1 MRAQSPSFPSAP
13 VEVYAPPARFT
24 IEQYHA
30 MVEANIL
37 TEDTRVELLAGQI
50 VAQMPIN
57 PPHAATLRRLNK
69 LLTKR
74 LSDTG
79 YECFREN
86 PLSLSTDSE
95 PQPDLF
101 VVTERDDDYET
112 SHPTPT
118 DVRLIAEVAD
128 SSLKHDREGKMPLY
142 AAAGIGEYWIVNLV
156 DRQLERY
163 TEPVPEIRAV
173 GRPATYAR
181 SEVFA
186 DGERFDHATYG
197 TIVVGEL
204 LPALPPAGA

>member
-1 MRAQSPSFPSAP
+1 MRAQPPSFPSAP

-50 VAQMPIN
+50 VAQRPIN
-57 PPHAATLRRLNK
+57 PPHAAAIDRLRRTLTRK
-69 LLTKR
+69 LDEERSLVRT
-74 LSDTG
+74 
-79 YECFREN
+79 EN
-86 PLSLSTDSE
+86 PVVLSEASE
-95 PQPDLF
+95 PQPDGMVLRRR
-101 VVTERDDDYET
+101 EDDYAYA
-112 SHPTPT
+112 HPTPA
-118 DVRLIAEVAD
+118 DVRLVVEVAD

-142 AAAGIGEYWIVNLV
+142 AAAGIREYWIVNLV

>member
-1 MRAQSPSFPSAP
+1 MRAQFPSFPLAP
-13 VEVYAPPARFT
+13 VEVLTPPARFT

-50 VAQMPIN
+50 VSQMPIN

-69 LLTKR
+69 LLTRR
-74 LSDTG
+74 LSDAG
-79 YECFREN
+79 HECFKEN
-86 PLSLSTDSE
+86 PLSLSSDSE

-112 SHPTPT
+112 AHPTPA
-118 DVRLIAEVAD
+118 DVHLVVEIAD

-142 AAAGIGEYWIVNLV
+142 AAAGIREYWIVNLV

-163 TEPVPEIRAV
+163 TEPTPEVPAI
-173 GRPATYAR
+173 GRLATYAR

-186 DGERFDHATYG
+186 DGEQLTHPVYG
-197 TIVVGEL
+197 TIVVADL
-204 LPALPPAGA
+204 LPTQR